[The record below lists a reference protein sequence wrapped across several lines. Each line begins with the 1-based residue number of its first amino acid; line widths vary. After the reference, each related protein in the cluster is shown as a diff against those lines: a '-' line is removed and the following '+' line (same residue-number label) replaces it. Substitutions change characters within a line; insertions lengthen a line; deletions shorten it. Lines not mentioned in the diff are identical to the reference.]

1 MHIHQLTKLL
11 RNLSPW
17 LDASSAYLL
26 DQTLNQMGSP
36 LRIHD
41 SVFMYSPRRPLNR
54 ILLLKTSPKE
64 GNSINSADPV
74 GTNDYTEED
83 FHRNGEGQGMGFVG
97 EHSEI
102 AWLCRLKQ
110 DLDQTISVSH
120 GRLSYQPF
128 ISSANYYQED
138 IQFMISEEIDPTKQ
152 PPPQTADRLV
162 AIYFYY
168 LHSSFPIIGELTFL
182 KQYRSFRSNSNARP
196 GRRWVAILNLVFAIA
211 SRHETLLVHT
221 QSKDHLHQAYF
232 TRAWKLTMGST
243 AVLEQQSLQSI
254 QIYGLLG
261 LYFFSTGQVN
271 RCVLSELAATSR
283 NSPFA

>member
-1 MHIHQLTKLL
+1 MHLHIQKLAKLL

-41 SVFMYSPRRPLNR
+41 PVFMYSPRKPLNR
-54 ILLLKTSPKE
+54 ILLL
-64 GNSINSADPV
+64 NSSLTCANLTNLAYPV
-74 GTNDYTEED
+74 GISDYTEED

-110 DLDQTISVSH
+110 DLDQRISVSH
-120 GRLSYQPF
+120 ERFADQPS
-128 ISSANYYQED
+128 ISSANYYQDD
-138 IQFMISEEIDPTKQ
+138 IQISISEEVDPTKQ
-152 PPPQTADRLV
+152 PSPQTADRLV
-162 AIYFYY
+162 AIYFYH
-168 LHSSFPIIGELTFL
+168 LQSSFPIIGELTFV
-182 KQYRSFRSNSNARP
+182 KQYRYFRSNPNARP

-221 QSKDHLHQAYF
+221 QSNDHLHPTYF
-232 TRAWKLTMGST
+232 ARAWKLTMGST
-243 AVLEQQSLQSI
+243 AVLEQQNLQSI
-254 QIYGLLG
+254 QIYGLLA
-261 LYFFSTGQVN
+261 LYLFSTGQIN
-271 RCVLSELAATSR
+271 RYVSI
-283 NSPFA
+283 